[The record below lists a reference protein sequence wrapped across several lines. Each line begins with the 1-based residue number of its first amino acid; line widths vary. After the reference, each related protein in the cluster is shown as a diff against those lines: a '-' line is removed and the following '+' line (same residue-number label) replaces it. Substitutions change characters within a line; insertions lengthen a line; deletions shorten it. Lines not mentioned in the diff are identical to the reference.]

1 MRKRIVAMMLAIGML
16 LEYGATGEVVA
27 AKQSTE
33 EQAAQESVAFST
45 YSYGSG
51 LKHDP
56 RYANYKK
63 INGIDVS
70 KWQKDVNWEKVKN
83 SGIDFAI
90 IRIGNR
96 YSGSGK
102 IELDPYFIKN
112 IEGAHKAGIDVGVYF
127 FTQAVTQK
135 EAREEAQ
142 FVVKQLK
149 PYSKWLNYP
158 VYYDLESTSTD
169 RIGKAKLNTKQKTE
183 LCKAF
188 CDEIKE
194 NGYIPG
200 IYTYYLYY
208 LQQLNMDELGSYE
221 IWLARSSNEPSY
233 QGKLFPYDYS
243 MWQYNCDGK
252 VAGINGN
259 VDMDVYY
266 VKSEPE
272 TVTGLKQTAITDN
285 SVTLSWNA
293 LAGMDGYEIVRMDE
307 NGTEIE
313 KLTTTETTYSLENLM
328 NGMDEQ
334 FKVRAYSVKSDG
346 TTTYGSYSSVLKVR
360 TLPGKVESVVQKD
373 CDSTSATIEWEAVA
387 GASGYRIRTCD
398 AATQQYTTKGT
409 TTKTS
414 YKVTGLGPRE
424 TAQIIVEAYVTING
438 STKKYGAASE
448 LYTIVSGLEQ
458 VTEVDLGNLKTDE
471 ISLTWD
477 SQEEISG
484 YEVNCY
490 DEDAQLISTEVVKE
504 ASYTKNNLEAGKEY
518 QFEVRSYLETED
530 GMKIYGAFSDM
541 YSHKTLPK
549 KVTGVK
555 AGNVEDTSVKLTW
568 SKVTGADGYF
578 VYLYD
583 SKKKKSTLLD
593 TVDTNACEIKNL
605 SPKTT
610 YSYKVAAYVEGENDT
625 YNGTLSGACKVVTK
639 EAKQIK
645 PVKVSG
651 MKVTKAGT
659 TSATISWNAQDKVSG
674 YRVYLYDK
682 KTKKSTFVKA
692 TSKNSYT
699 MKGLKPATQY
709 YVKVKAYAKANGTTL
724 YGAASNSLSVKT
736 K

>member
-1 MRKRIVAMMLAIGML
+1 MRRRIIAMMLAIGML
-16 LEYGATGEVVA
+16 LECGPTRVVFA
-27 AKQSTE
+27 AEQSTE
-33 EQAAQESVAFST
+33 EQAAQESVVFST
-45 YSYGSG
+45 YSYGDG

-56 RYANYKK
+56 KYANYKK

-70 KWQKDVNWEKVKN
+70 KWQKDINWEKVKK

-127 FTQAVTQK
+127 FTQAVTPK

-149 PYSKWLNYP
+149 PYSKWLIYP
-158 VYYDLESTSTD
+158 VYYDLESTSSD
-169 RIGKAKLNTKQKTE
+169 RIGKAKLSTKQKTE

-208 LQQLNMDELGSYE
+208 LQQLNMDELKSYD
-221 IWLARSSNEPSY
+221 IWLARSSNKPSY
-233 QGKLFPYDYS
+233 QGKLFPYEYS
-243 MWQYNCDGK
+243 MWQYYCRGSVDGIK
-252 VAGINGN
+252 GN
-259 VDMDVYY
+259 VDMDIFY

-272 TVTGLKQTAITDN
+272 KVTGLKQTVISDN
-285 SVTLSWNA
+285 SMTLSWNA
-293 LAGMDGYEIVRMDE
+293 LAGMDGYEIVRMDK

-313 KLTTTETTYSLENLM
+313 MLTTTETTYSLENLT

-346 TTTYGSYSSVLKVR
+346 TKTYGNYSSTLKVR

-373 CDSTSATIEWEAVA
+373 CDSTSAMIEWEAVP
-387 GASGYRIRTCD
+387 GASGYRICTYD
-398 AATQQYTTKGT
+398 AITQQYTTKGT

-414 YKVTGLGPRE
+414 YKVTGFEPKE

-438 STKKYGAASE
+438 STKKYGVASE
-448 LYTIVSGLEQ
+448 LYTIVSGLDQ
-458 VTEVDLGNLKTDE
+458 VTVVDLVNLKTDE
-471 ISLTWD
+471 LSLTWD

-490 DEDAQLISTEVVKE
+490 DEDAQLISTEAVKE
-504 ASYTKNNLEAGKEY
+504 ESYTKNNLEAGKEY
-518 QFEVRSYLETED
+518 QFEVRSYLEMED

-541 YSHKTLPK
+541 YSLKTLPK

-578 VYLYD
+578 VYSYN
-583 SKKKKSTLLD
+583 SKTKESTLLE
-593 TVDTNACEIKNL
+593 TVDTNVCEIRNL
-605 SPKTT
+605 SAKTT
-610 YSYKVAAYVEGENDT
+610 YNYKVAAFVEGENDS
-625 YNGTLSGACKVVTK
+625 YNGDLSAACKVVTK
-639 EAKQIK
+639 EAKQVK

-659 TSATISWNAQDKVSG
+659 TSATISWKAQDKVSG

-682 KTKKSTFVKA
+682 KTKKSTFLKA

-699 MKGLKPATQY
+699 MKGLRPATQY
-709 YVKVKAYAKANGTTL
+709 YVKVKAYYKANGTTL
-724 YGAASNSLSVKT
+724 YGTASNALSVKT